1 MASWDTLQPEQ
12 RALLDILARHGW
24 SYERLAEALEA
35 PAARIRSRSHEA
47 LRALGE
53 GRPALDAASEERLA
67 DYLLGQQSAA
77 EWASTRQEVAS
88 SPEAQAWVRQ
98 VVDSFDGGE
107 RLPPRIAE
115 SAAVAAEEPS
125 PGPVARP
132 GPPPEDPQA
141 APPPSPAPEPPRT
154 PPAAA
159 ERPPVATASPLLV
172 SPSGRRRRSRRAA
185 VVVALAVAAAL
196 AAAVTVAREAADPPP
211 DRAGPSPR
219 AGSSGDPGQ
228 RTDEPRAPA
237 GQPEQPA
244 RGGAA
249 GAPGNGDRGPEQP
262 APGEAPGD
270 GDREP
275 EEPAAGDAGDAPGD
289 GDRER
294 HSAAGGD
301 ARPPDPAGG
310 RRPELPR
317 TP

>member
-132 GPPPEDPQA
+132 GPPPEDPQLA
-141 APPPSPAPEPPRT
+141 APPSPAPEPPRT
-154 PPAAA
+154 PPGAA
-159 ERPPVATASPLLV
+159 EPPPVPTASPLLV

-228 RTDEPRAPA
+228 RADEPRAPA
-237 GQPEQPA
+237 AEQPEQPA
-244 RGGAA
+244 RGGGAA
-249 GAPGNGDRGPEQP
+249 G
-262 APGEAPGD
+262 APGD
-270 GDREP
+270 GDRERD
-275 EEPAAGDAGDAPGD
+275 EPAAGDAGDAPRD

>member
-35 PAARIRSRSHEA
+35 PPARIRSRSHEA

-53 GRPALDAASEERLA
+53 GRPPLDPASEERVA

-88 SPEAQAWVRQ
+88 SPAAQAWVRQ
-98 VVDSFDGGE
+98 VVDSFDAGD

-125 PGPVARP
+125 RGTAAAAGSPSQ
-132 GPPPEDPQA
+132 DPQLA
-141 APPPSPAPEPPRT
+141 APPSPPPEPPRT

-159 ERPPVATASPLLV
+159 DPPPVSTASPLLV
-172 SPSGRRRRSRRAA
+172 SRSGRHRRSRR
-185 VVVALAVAAAL
+185 VALLAALALGAVL

-211 DRAGPSPR
+211 DRAGESPR
-219 AGSSGDPGQ
+219 AGSSGDRGQ
-228 RTDEPRAPA
+228 RTDEPNPPA
-237 GQPEQPA
+237 ARQPEQPA
-244 RGGAA
+244 GGDAA
-249 GAPGNGDRGPEQP
+249 GAPR
-262 APGEAPGD
+262 D

-275 EEPAAGDAGDAPGD
+275 G
-289 GDRER
+289 
-294 HSAAGGD
+294 SAAGGD
-301 ARPPDPAGG
+301 ARPPDAARGG
-310 RRPELPR
+310 RPELPR